1 MRPISLL
8 LLGLCAPG
16 IATAAQ
22 AQAATPDHDAKV
34 TDAKVTLR
42 YRFEPGETLR
52 WEVTHRNRTR
62 TTVSGTT
69 QSAETTSV
77 SVKVWEVKQVEPD
90 GTATFVHSVEDVDMW
105 QKMTDQT
112 EVRYDSREEGKPP
125 RGFEHVAQSVG
136 VPLATVTMDPRGR
149 VLERE
154 RHKAKAAAKSKG
166 PVAVPLPEGPVAVGA
181 RWSKTE
187 EIRVR
192 PNMGSFRTIKA
203 RQTFELES
211 IATGVATIRGSTLIL
226 TPIDDP
232 AVEWQVVQH
241 EKSGSVRFDVDAG
254 RILSQHL
261 EVDRRV
267 VGFRGETS
275 SLHYAT
281 EFVEELLPD
290 AAATASRAAALRR

>member
-1 MRPISLL
+1 MRPTYLL
-8 LLGLCAPG
+8 LLGLCAPA
-16 IATAAQ
+16 IVTAAQ
-22 AQAATPDHDAKV
+22 APAAAPDSGAKF
-34 TDAKVTLR
+34 TLR

-52 WEVTHRNRTR
+52 WKVTHRNRTR

-69 QSAETTSV
+69 RSAETTSV
-77 SVKVWEVKQVEPD
+77 SVKVWQVKEIRPD

-105 QKMTDQT
+105 QKMTDQA
-112 EVRYDSREEGKPP
+112 EVRYDSQQQGKAP

-136 VPLATVTMDPRGR
+136 VPLATVTMNPEGR
-149 VLERE
+149 VLKRE
-154 RHKAKAAAKSKG
+154 RHEAKAAAKSKG
-166 PVAVPLPEGPVAVGA
+166 PVAIPLPEGPVAVGE

-203 RQTFELES
+203 RQTFELEEVE
-211 IATGVATIRGSTLIL
+211 TGVATIRVSTQIL

-241 EKSGSVRFDVDAG
+241 EKRGTVRFDVEAG

-281 EFVEELLPD
+281 QFDEELLPEV
-290 AAATASRAAALRR
+290 AATASQTAALRR

>member
-1 MRPISLL
+1 MRPIYLL
-8 LLGLCAPG
+8 LLGLCAL
-16 IATAAQ
+16 ATMVPAQ
-22 AQAATPDHDAKV
+22 AQAATPDDGAKV
-34 TDAKVTLR
+34 RLR

-52 WEVTHRNRTR
+52 WKVTHRNRTR

-77 SVKVWEVKQVEPD
+77 SVKVWEMKEIRPD

-105 QKMTDQT
+105 QKMTDRA
-112 EVRYDSREEGKPP
+112 EVRYDSQEEGKAP
-125 RGFEHVAQSVG
+125 RGFEHLAQSVG
-136 VPLATVTMDPRGR
+136 VPLATVTMDPQGR
-149 VLERE
+149 VLKRE
-154 RHKAKAAAKSKG
+154 RHEAKAAAKSKG
-166 PVAVPLPEGPVAVGA
+166 LVAIPLPDEPVAVGE

-203 RQTFELES
+203 RQTFELEEVE
-211 IATGVATIRGSTLIL
+211 TGVATIRVSTQIL

-241 EKSGSVRFDVDAG
+241 EKRGTVRFDIGAG

-281 EFVEELLPD
+281 QFDEELLPKI
-290 AAATASRAAALRR
+290 AATASQTAALRR